1 MIFIFLLS
9 VIIIAIIAYQKGNQP
24 EQQYYFL
31 EEIFNCFLSEL
42 QPGLDSKKHRRKL
55 RLLITTSLGRT
66 KPAHWIIFNYFQ
78 AWTITA
84 PVLHKDYAIREN
96 KEDCTVIKLWWG
108 RLEVMQCCCLTHCV
122 HNFQFPL
129 FVSIQQIFII
139 SVNIR

>member
-31 EEIFNCFLSEL
+31 EEIFNCFLSS
-42 QPGLDSKKHRRKL
+42 QVATTRTGKHRRKL
-55 RLLITTSLGRT
+55 SLLITTLLGRKST
-66 KPAHWIIFNYFQ
+66 NRT
-78 AWTITA
+78 WTITA